1 MDIRKQAQYFGDIA
15 SSNQEL
21 YNQQYEDYIKEQRR
35 QEIEQSKQNRQDQI
49 QQISPSNTEERD
61 FDINKFIGPETRKKY
76 QDHLNRLAA
85 QQPKTN
91 DNKKQQ
97 IESDSDDNYWWN
109 TLVKGFQIFSN
120 LTVPTTNIFRK
131 ALGIEQFDNR
141 RKDYFSD
148 AYTKMMTNKN
158 ETQIDTSLGKMS
170 IADQMDRYISPEA
183 MYDYVY
189 TAQELISVND
199 RLNHLIDKYTTG
211 TGLTDGESLE
221 MDNLRKRSNELN
233 SKKNHYES
241 MFDKIKQYESLNG
254 FTGAFSQMQSGLAE
268 VDLDFGTGLGNSL
281 RGFNENLTK
290 MQKALANR
298 DSAAADRYYKNLTD
312 VYEKYRNRSK
322 QMRNKWQ
329 QDIEED
335 RKDLERYSG
344 YEVSEYFEN
353 QEQIAQDLSI
363 FNPKKWLFQ
372 TPGLIGSSVSAP
384 QKQIGAMALGLLSAY
399 LTGGTSVAKDLLG
412 KTLAVGTYGLN
423 LSQGADENFANVAQ
437 ATKEIMTAE
446 LTANGQF
453 EEFLRDGREQLK
465 NPNATA
471 EDLYLA
477 FQMGEYVPKNYKI
490 RNTIINASVGSLKQ
504 FMQGQG
510 VNTIDATF
518 DTAIEVLPMGSISR
532 ATKLQQFKGD
542 VKSMGEGFVTVI
554 KDSKGVQKIIPL
566 TQKIERS
573 IDNIGTRAVKKLAE
587 KSLKHASNVSDYAKM
602 LPVKILQGKADLKTV
617 RKGIKSLAK
626 RSALSAYSEAIEEGL
641 QQEQQYQRIDERD
654 DNYFYAQD
662 QWLNTIF
669 SGPRLWTDY
678 LLYDPET
685 ATERERDIHNNMSGG
700 ILGAWTQGGAVS
712 TGQVTVGTVKEI
724 RLNHAIANNLLASK
738 MENDSNIEK
747 GARYA
752 KQIRKGRGLAT
763 RDKLLQYKQIN
774 ERINSNFQQDGDP
787 VGLDSKMIDEEVELF
802 DNIDIIYHNK
812 KFQSFAKDAGFKKD
826 DLDYYASLLALHK
839 NRVLDDTNQYKQSLE
854 KTLKLQQ
861 EELEKLKQQQDP
873 NETEE
878 DLIKKQN
885 VSRNLYYLKSL
896 IDIRDYLDVVEKN
909 KPEEK
914 IRGHKLLSKQ
924 VQRKIDQF
932 NKTAKL
938 DIDTKED
945 VDKAFAEN
953 GLSINDELIES
964 MREQSMYEVQLDI
977 DANVYE
983 KLQKDTRVAKKH
995 VNHYKEVKKD
1005 DEKLRQDIENKYIE
1019 DTIKKYD
1026 VQDAVI
1032 TNDNNVYTDR
1042 NGNWSVVVINPSGVA
1057 EKHLYNNGVLDE
1069 QALPFDKEEWYDFQ
1083 EEKNKN
1089 LENISEFIRDR
1100 QDYDYYNALQN
1111 KINDDENL
1119 TAQES
1124 DDYERL
1130 VKKFTPEKIQQHE
1143 KRIGDIYN
1151 LNNLDLLQKA
1161 APIYDDVYDIEQ
1173 NGHEEQFTTVVNGIT
1188 PEQMRLSRPTVN
1200 LKNGKITFSTLTVE
1214 ELENNRQ
1221 TERRVVEF
1229 NNRAGKHENRRISLS
1244 DAIQLESLLRS
1255 GYDVVE
1261 SGGKYYLKNGS
1272 NRKQIGKVKYNYAQF
1287 YSNPN
1292 PIQRTEN
1299 ESNNSEQVRRTV
1311 QVINKFNADNN
1322 PKLHYELRTG
1332 YDYFIEDED
1341 GNIHRYSRVHSVLPD
1356 MFTKEPNIYVH
1367 EYLNEARNSRDIS
1380 ELHKR
1385 IRNLQERYN
1394 RQVDEQ
1400 FSEESQRNEHYINL
1414 DGYLKYCD
1422 LLNDSEAY
1430 NHVLRIFDAMVM
1442 RVSGINVGSQ
1452 TSEKIDINSQFY
1464 IKLPTAS
1471 VISGTIIDDINRR
1484 LFLGEDVQYDPSFM
1498 MSEKT
1503 FDSHKQ
1509 NILAKKKE
1517 YEDKGYTILSNRYVW
1532 YADGIAGETDM
1543 ILVDKNGGVHI
1554 VDFKTSQS
1562 SYTEQ
1567 DGKIEA
1573 IDRQYRG
1580 AHFTQRTHYTD
1591 QLNTYSG
1598 LIAKCIGKPIEDL
1611 KLLGFY
1617 TLLKSSG
1624 SQYQQRVLL
1633 DEIVQIGSPE
1643 EVLIEKNDGIYS
1655 GLMHDKEQRDKLGQ
1669 ETLRIIQDLSDIL
1682 SREDGRFQQI
1692 SALRDNQNQNI
1703 AQRAKNIITALDNIR
1718 RRKQLLEIYDKSEAQ
1733 NLLNSLNNII
1743 NESTQLLQD
1752 VRSAQNEQAKE
1763 RLKNKPTNKKLRTS
1777 NQIEFLDTDQK
1788 SMQKLMEWS
1797 TQPDF
1802 AEKAVFYVSMSQF
1815 KRRRTD
1821 YLTFDRIEYNGEVLE
1836 FGGKSGNSTKG
1847 IRIRLAEADANGN
1860 EYLSVGLNHPIA
1872 IKLQSILDE
1881 KGLDAKV
1888 KLTDLSRSNGR
1899 IIFGKERH
1907 PVLKQLGLNE
1917 SEQDRPKVEGL
1928 YDGKFGDQI
1937 GVVDQDGNLK
1947 GITQDSRL
1955 GNNRTIHVNQR
1966 GVEDKSKRLTP
1977 GRVMILHSL
1986 GYTENPGQKI
1996 PIYLDGKRVT
2006 ENDVDVIIDCLQN
2019 DSRKHP
2025 VVNGIQSPL
2034 NYGQIL
2040 KMLIR
2045 FGRATEEIP
2054 GSTFVFR
2061 YAYKDEQ
2068 LNNPRPQTNEVDN
2081 TRVYIKID
2089 GEERMYSLNNDA
2101 DLINLKEYLVDKLYL
2116 YSNNVEILRSKLG
2129 GKYTSVQNHPFTFI
2143 AKWFEEH
2150 PDQNQLKFSESLV
2163 FDKEDIGKFGYH
2175 WMMSHGRLST
2185 QYEGVTDAYIYAN
2198 DVEVVNNK
2206 PKPDPN
2212 PESEDKPL
2220 TPEGALEDSVP
2231 DGLFI
2236 SDDDLE
2242 ILSTNQD
2249 DTDNDI
2255 LGGPLLHKQRKGK
2268 KVRPIN
2274 RKKAER
2280 TIRRITGDSIPVEF
2294 VDRFEDTLRDW
2305 DVVGMCKATSIALA
2319 ENAENGTDFHEAF
2332 HAAVEL
2338 LMDESERKDLYSY
2351 YRNKYG
2357 YKSERETAEDLADKF
2372 FNYSRYT
2379 FHPNNKIG
2387 AFFAK
2392 MWSWVRAYATT
2403 SDLKLARLFVQVDWG
2418 KYSNN
2423 VIKPSQIEN
2432 FKRRFPG
2439 GLTMKIQSGDK
2450 TVEFKHIFTSTQLDD
2465 AINTLLY
2472 EIVRCEGLNQLGSN
2486 AKNLNLSKQYLT
2498 NPAQKDGKFESRF
2511 AKTYLKLTLM
2521 YDNLNTESALREKY
2535 EQGVISNLTYRNA
2548 LIFRELFDNYE
2559 ATQQLLFDKLR
2570 SIGIITTREKE
2581 EQTISNIEGGETGA
2595 IANDITGHSD
2605 EFYTHSRSE
2614 DVTSQI
2620 KFILSTRPA
2629 LRYATQEDVNSGAVK
2644 SIYVVDKSGKEVV
2657 DKNGNKKR
2665 ALVPIGRNSLGTV
2678 QFLDFKSVH
2687 QRLLSALSDVESV
2700 DDLYNRLHKL
2710 GENDYMFENIAK
2722 ILFNCRWQSYVRYTN
2737 AKEYDNIPVVMYKNK
2752 RLNPKYYISDLKNPT
2767 HDELYPKRVYAA
2779 IDIKDKDGKIIFKK
2793 GDLIPGAVYVTN
2805 ADMESLTT
2813 QLFQAIKSQHLSF
2826 NFVYARPYTDQD
2838 GNVKQGTYTYEFKS
2852 TNADQSVQQ
2861 YPIQWFDNLRS
2872 SYSQLFKSGKTPELN
2887 KSFGGFKKAKKILNE
2902 ILSQSYMQ
2910 ILTVDGKKYDVT
2922 KPEDAD
2928 QIYSIFIQTMNEIG
2942 IGIDKPYLIYTLQNM
2957 DLSSTNLWNQFVE
2970 LIQYGDGNT
2979 SGGLGTIVRDGM
2991 LLDKMQSAVEQGNV
3005 YLFLQDTPKL
3015 RNKVGDTIS
3024 GAYMYS
3030 TNGFIRLLASQ
3041 YGAYRQRNVE
3051 LMTLGAENT
3060 KQYTFA
3066 QNHTYS
3072 DIVDNLNDTFDKNG
3086 NMKEGSII
3094 KDLSQVSYVIH
3105 NGKGSIIVKSLT
3117 DPEFNPKHNKVVVY
3131 TASGVKLQNK
3141 REGGTKYIE
3150 STTSEDY
3157 ISKMTMLQQGLIIS
3171 PTLSDKSTYMVLGGF
3186 QLPGLNWDSQDIG
3199 ILPLFNRRT
3208 GDIIFQNSDNSEG
3221 YSANPIL
3228 DQFLEYFEC
3237 EFENVKKTINDLG
3250 LYGETNTATPI
3261 SENDKVKNYHT
3272 ENINGARFFSL
3283 MGIYDENGNYVSF
3296 NFKDDSRDGGVI
3308 NSFNK
3313 AYDTFFGDHV
3323 SQEKRRYYVA
3333 KILQRR
3339 LNDELKF
3346 LVENGIIEEVSRP
3359 ASDPH
3364 PYFKYKNKL
3373 MDQDK
3378 IDALKNKYSRI
3389 ADKYGYSAGESM
3401 AVVAMVYDTMCK
3413 SIMSM
3418 EEIRR
3423 VFTGMPQF
3431 FKTRYS
3437 DGKLVQ
3443 YGVDE
3448 TKRYGGLGSTGENN
3462 REDLPNVDSEYICAE
3477 IKDWE
3482 IGSSIYDTLTQSFRK
3497 CEYADVFINDIIQGE
3512 RSFTLPGHGVEL
3524 TSRELYE
3531 KVNSGEISEDMMR
3544 EYLQNRGLLDI
3555 VDAKIKAEAESYLSE
3570 INVADGTAYISDT
3583 MAENLLRMR
3592 GAYNSK
3598 VKAAFDRLRGDK
3610 GYLNSVEDYQL
3621 IFDALIST
3629 QKYSAFGYRMQN
3641 GIPVHFYDKFAL
3653 FPLFKG
3659 ISYGFTRNLY
3669 NKMTDPKNPVDMVMF
3684 DSAVKSG
3691 SQAAQRFN
3699 PDMTDEEVAQ
3709 FTFAGHTYKQ
3719 KYKFIRRQLN
3729 TDPREDEEM
3738 QAGTQAM
3745 KIALSAI
3752 RPEQTYSLPVVEDG
3766 KIVLKSVNGSEYVS
3780 YIMGRMNEMADIGY
3794 NRVME
3799 QFTDKNGQIDLVKFS
3814 KFAISELKNRNADK
3828 NILDALTCT
3837 YETDDNGN
3845 IIPETVQFTVD
3856 INTVSNVQW
3865 LETIINSVI
3874 NKNAIDITFK
3884 GNAFYQRSIF
3894 GMDSPMKVISDKDAK
3909 YELNG
3914 GKPLQLINEE
3924 GSMDAVISIDYFKDI
3939 IPPGI
3944 FYNFNKA
3951 KQWLI
3956 DNDIISGVKTGET
3969 EWHNASA
3976 QTMGYR
3982 IPTQAPAS
3990 ISALRFVDVIP
4001 VVRDTI
4007 ILPKEFTKLTG
4018 SDFDIDKLMLSSL
4031 YYDKIIE
4038 KYIDKNRKE
4047 KTRTKVTT
4055 INLKDAKQNLANEM
4069 LRAYLNLLKDRR
4081 YDHLKYRS
4089 IDNDTSLV
4097 TRIVSKIQGAYTKE
4111 VEPYQYEQLSNQVK
4125 TMQQFATGK
4134 VGIGPFAL
4142 NNNNQILC
4150 QIYGIKFAHN
4160 PSRIL
4165 TFLHKNNLGN
4175 IVDDESNT
4183 ILSWIS
4189 ALINGHVDIARDP
4202 YVTGLNINGATY
4214 NLINLLLRT
4223 GFGSQA
4229 LYFLNQPVVRELAQ
4243 VELRESGNI
4252 VEDAAT
4258 PKYIR
4263 IQKKTQEY
4271 IHNTFGDNSLDRYA
4285 KSKNNVKKGVQKNY
4299 FEIIKKIFDPKFIDG
4314 TRSILE
4320 DILVNKRAKIDP
4332 DKGLTVSNM
4341 STEKI
4346 YEIDDKMY
4354 SPKDIQQILYITKD
4368 AFAPYA
4374 NALNDLVQ
4382 CTKIDT
4388 KKQGNTIQQQLSYV
4402 KKYNKLLE
4410 NPMFDQKILHNMVN
4424 NSFIEKK
4431 TRIGCTTL
4439 QVIMG
4444 QIAIQATPAF
4454 SNLTDYICRYINDD
4468 SESARTKVTNLLL
4481 SYIKQVCMNQALR
4494 DNNFTEDDWRNMIY
4508 GNRTLASRIEGLK
4521 QWLLKDTSGKYEQL
4535 VSNGVIIN
4543 PLLNNLRRLPYLTKF
4558 GNEHYDFITLDNT
4571 QDDSQEGMN
4580 NYIDAWQQLLEFTV
4594 TDDDGNLTKECL
4606 AIRKLANDL
4615 AIYAFMTSADSR
4627 GFTKFFKYVPISWR
4641 RDFGYD
4647 QYIRQAHQQFM
4658 YGDVQIVNS
4667 DESRTDGVF
4676 TFDIDE
4682 FFMNFA
4688 YDDTIIPYTDK
4699 YTTTY
4704 DGLSVNR
4711 FVGTSRHFNILDEN
4725 GEIVDATEYAILFP
4739 TYDIRRIENT
4749 GAFPRYIKLRRN
4761 GTNRNSADSFLL
4773 YTNIAT
4779 YLTKNGTARP
4789 VYGLV
4794 TPKGFSTKIGSQVY
4808 QFYSIERDDVYKH
4821 IYERENIPVTTA
4833 QQYMSR
4839 IDDILKN
4846 FAKFDEAG
4854 NILNG
4859 SVLLRKFQNPVGISA
4874 EELATLRVGRNRD
4887 VYTPVGRFGIY
4898 TIEASTGY
4906 HKNEPQENR
4915 DYFYLYT
4922 ENLQALFKS
4931 YGFDTENEFIP
4942 QTDRLQLNVSSANGT
4957 NQAVIRTDSNGVF
4970 TENAEGIVVK
4980 KYQQNESGD
4989 FVQYEGQFE
4998 DTDSDFKAFVN
5009 ANSRAFAYI
5018 RAKYE
5023 NSEYSKLI
5031 VPKQMAT
5038 RRSALPL
5045 RFAQWLQEKIQNE
5058 LGVRYEVI
5066 KNTQEGYDGYGLVL
5080 SESNTV
5086 RFDPTSNTATDTAYK
5101 QIEDLEEILGGK
5113 DDPNVASEI
5122 QDTVKTVKK
5131 GLTFKDVLD
5140 TVKPVFTEEEISK
5153 LKQVFDKT
5161 GKLMIKSVS
5170 RFTDPAFFANEIIK
5184 SLEENDKIPFGDTR
5198 RYYAMELWTKHDGL
5212 PIQNILRACKQYKVA
5227 PMVSFSITGLGDTPL
5242 EKGVLKYND
5251 LLDRIEQLIQAGDLD
5266 PRTTTVRLDPILV
5279 GYTNMED
5286 IKKIVARCKS
5296 MGIRKFV
5303 TSLVQSYGYL
5313 EGTSSTR
5320 KVVSGINA
5328 ALAEAGQSYNW
5339 EEYYGIISQD
5349 DVNISRQF
5357 INEFYHEHPELHN
5370 NKLVWGRMISEAF
5383 AKRIRLV
5390 TPSSVGKIHFT
5401 PKFEYVDQVG
5411 DVLRELNKDPEIE
5424 IESCSFTVQGLK
5436 ASACLDP
5443 LIIER
5448 LTGADVTSEDG
5459 TYKRDTSRPDCMCY
5473 GAHQDM
5479 FRMDEKKCFSS
5490 CAYCYAGQSDSNNF
5504 RYYDDNG
5511 NLVDRKITRVDTG
5524 RSQQNVLLD
5533 DSGKPVTMYR
5543 GYALSEDRE
5552 AFDIEETIG
5561 NTAVDYDDSLK
5572 GAIYFTSSEDEA
5584 KGYANARADSSEEEF
5599 IKDDKVVKQK
5609 NRHYTGGYA
5618 KVGRYYIS
5626 ANAKV
5631 EYYKNIADYKKNGK
5645 NSTADVVILN
5655 EGTLSP
5661 ENTEY
5666 VVLNRNVIVPIRNG
5680 IEAIRQVYAKTLDEN
5695 STTQASIQ
5703 DLVTPEEM
5711 KQAKQIRE
5719 HCKPKGDES

>member
-1 MDIRKQAQYFGDIA
+1 MDIKKQAQYFGDIA

-49 QQISPSNTEERD
+49 QQVSPSDTEKED

-85 QQPKTN
+85 QQPNTN
-91 DNKKQQ
+91 NNKKQQ
-97 IESDSDDNYWWN
+97 KESESDDNYWWN
-109 TLVKGFQIFSN
+109 SIVKGFQIASN
-120 LTVPTTNIFRK
+120 LTVPATNIFRK
-131 ALGIEQFDNR
+131 ILGVEQWDNR
-141 RKDYFSD
+141 KKDYFSD

-158 ETQIDTSLGKMS
+158 QTQIDTSLGKMS

-211 TGLTDGESLE
+211 AGLTDDESLE

-298 DSAAADRYYKNLTD
+298 DATTADRYYKNLTD
-312 VYEKYRNRSK
+312 IYKKYQNRST
-322 QMRNKWQ
+322 QMRNKWK
-329 QDIEED
+329 QDIEDD
-335 RKDLERYSG
+335 RRDLERYSG
-344 YEVSEYFEN
+344 YEVSDYFEN
-353 QEQIAQDLSI
+353 QEQIAQDLSV

-372 TPGLIGSSVSAP
+372 TPGLIGSSMSAP
-384 QKQIGAMALGLLSAY
+384 QKQIGSMALGLLSAY
-399 LTGGTSVAKDLLG
+399 LTGGGSIAKDVLG
-412 KTLAVGTYGLN
+412 KTLVAGTYGLN
-423 LSQGADENFANVAQ
+423 LSSGADENFANVAQ
-437 ATKEIMTAE
+437 ATKDIMTAE

-477 FQMGEYVPKNYKI
+477 YQMGEYVPKNYKI

-542 VKSMGEGFVTVI
+542 VKSMGKGFVTVI
-554 KDSKGVQKIIPL
+554 KDSKGVQKMIPL
-566 TQKIERS
+566 TQKIGRT
-573 IDNIGTRAVKKLAE
+573 IDNIGTATVKKLAE
-587 KSLKHASNVSDYAKM
+587 KSLKHASNVADYAAM
-602 LPVKILQGKADLKTV
+602 LPKKILQGKADLKAV

-700 ILGAWTQGGAVS
+700 ILGAWTQGGVVS
-712 TGQVTVGTVKEI
+712 SAQVTTGTVKEI
-724 RLNHAIANNLLASK
+724 RLNHAVANNLLASK

-752 KQIRKGRGLAT
+752 KQIRKGRGSAT
-763 RDKLLQYKQIN
+763 RDKLLQYK
-774 ERINSNFQQDGDP
+774 RINDRINQNFEQEGDP
-787 VGLDSKMIDEEVELF
+787 VGIDSKMIDEEVELF
-802 DNIDIIYHNK
+802 DDINIIYNNK
-812 KFQSFAKDAGFKKD
+812 HFQEFAKKAGFKKE

-839 NRVLDDTNQYKQSLE
+839 NRVRGDINEYKQSLE
-854 KTLKLQQ
+854 ETLKLQQ
-861 EELEKLKQQQDP
+861 GELEKLKQQNP

-878 DLIKKQN
+878 DLVKKQN
-885 VSRNLYYLKSL
+885 VLKNLYHLKSL
-896 IDIRDYLDVVEKN
+896 IDVRDYLDVVEKN

-914 IRGHKLLSKQ
+914 VRGSKLLSKQ

-932 NKTAKL
+932 NKATKL
-938 DIDTKED
+938 NIETKED

-953 GLSINDELIES
+953 GLSINDELVES
-964 MREQSMYEVQLDI
+964 MRQQSLYEVQLDI
-977 DANVYE
+977 DTNIYE
-983 KLQKDTRVAKKH
+983 KLQNDTRTAKKH

-1005 DEKLRQDIENKYIE
+1005 DERLRQEVESKYID

-1032 TNDNNVYTDR
+1032 TNDNNVYEDR
-1042 NGNWSVVVINPSGVA
+1042 NGNLAVVVINPSGIA
-1057 EKHLYNNGVLDE
+1057 EKHLYNDGVVDN
-1069 QALPFDKEEWYDFQ
+1069 QPLPFDKEEWYDYQ
-1083 EEKNKN
+1083 EKKKQHAEKLNNLRKIRLDYIVYSVLKNKIDN
-1089 LENISEFIRDR
+1089 HQDLTSEE
-1100 QDYDYYNALQN
+1100 AS
-1111 KINDDENL
+1111 E
-1119 TAQES
+1119 
-1124 DDYERL
+1124 YERL
-1130 VKKFTPEKIQQHE
+1130 IKEFTEDKFDQYRNTQDEIDRFAKNEQ
-1143 KRIGDIYN
+1143 
-1151 LNNLDLLQKA
+1151 LQKE

-1173 NGHEEQFTTVVNGIT
+1173 NEHAEQFTTTINNASL
-1188 PEQMRLSRPTVN
+1188 EQMRLSRPIVD
-1200 LKNGKITFSTLTVE
+1200 LEKGEISLSTLTVE

-1244 DAIQLESLLRS
+1244 DALELESYLRD

-1261 SGGKYYLKNGS
+1261 SGGKYYLRKGS
-1272 NRKQIGKVKYNYAQF
+1272 NRKQIGKVKYNYAGF

-1292 PIQRTEN
+1292 PTQHTEN
-1299 ESNNSEQVRRTV
+1299 ESDNSEQAGRVI

-1341 GNIHRYSRVHSVLPD
+1341 GNIHRYSRVHSVLQN
-1356 MFTKEPNIYVH
+1356 MFPNEPNVYVH
-1367 EYLNEARNSRDIS
+1367 EYLNEARNSGNIT
-1380 ELHKR
+1380 ELHRR
-1385 IRNLQERYN
+1385 IRELQQRYN
-1394 RQVDEQ
+1394 QQIDEQ
-1400 FSEESQRNEHYINL
+1400 FTDETQRGEHYINL

-1422 LLNDSEAY
+1422 LLKDSEAY
-1430 NHVLRIFDAMVM
+1430 NHVLRIFDSMKMITEGVK
-1442 RVSGINVGSQ
+1442 VGENSN
-1452 TSEKIDINSQFY
+1452 TNINSKFY
-1464 IKLPTAS
+1464 IRLPKAS
-1471 VISGTIIDDINRR
+1471 AISGTIIDDINRR

-1498 MSEKT
+1498 MSEEV
-1503 FDSHKQ
+1503 FESHKQ

-1517 YEDKGYTILSNRYVW
+1517 YEDKGYTILSNRYLW

-1543 ILVDKNGGVHI
+1543 ILVDKNGGIHI
-1554 VDFKTSQS
+1554 VDFKTSTD
-1562 SYTEQ
+1562 SYSEQ
-1567 DGKIEA
+1567 NGKIEA
-1573 IDRQYRG
+1573 LDKKYHR
-1580 AHFTQRTHYTD
+1580 ANFTQREGYTN
-1591 QLNTYSG
+1591 QLNMYSG
-1598 LIAKCIGKPIEDL
+1598 LISNAVGKPVEDIR
-1611 KLLGFY
+1611 LLGFY
-1617 TLLKSSG
+1617 TELDMRDSLHQKNVGLGQILQIDSPQEILL
-1624 SQYQQRVLL
+1624 Q
-1633 DEIVQIGSPE
+1633 
-1643 EVLIEKNDGIYS
+1643 KNDGIYS
-1655 GLMHDKEQRDKLGQ
+1655 ERIENKEQLSRIGE
-1669 ETLRIIQDLSDIL
+1669 ETSAIVQQLSDSL
-1682 SREDGRFQQI
+1682 SRADSIFQQV

-1703 AQRAKNIITALDNIR
+1703 ARRAKKIITTLDNIR
-1718 RRKQLLEIYDKSEAQ
+1718 RKKQILDIYDKSDAQ
-1733 NLLNSLNNII
+1733 NLFRSLTNILDQ
-1743 NESTQLLQD
+1743 STQLLQD
-1752 VRSAQNEQAKE
+1752 AASAQNEQAKDN
-1763 RLKNKPTNKKLRTS
+1763 LKNKPLDEESKPSNKIGF
-1777 NQIEFLDTDQK
+1777 QDADQK
-1788 SMQKLMEWS
+1788 SKQKLMEWS

-1802 AEKAVFYVSMSQF
+1802 LEKAVFVVNLHHF
-1815 KRRRTD
+1815 RRTRPD
-1821 YLTFDRIEYNGEVLE
+1821 YLTFDEIRYNGEVLDLR
-1836 FGGKSGNSTKG
+1836 GKSGNSVKG
-1847 IRIRLAEADANGN
+1847 IRLQLSKVDADGKQYNSA
-1860 EYLSVGLNHPIA
+1860 SIDHPIA
-1872 IKLQSILDE
+1872 IKLESIIKE
-1881 KGLDAKV
+1881 KGTNVTV
-1888 KLTDLSRSNGR
+1888 KLVGLSRSNGR
-1899 IIFGKERH
+1899 IIFGKEPH
-1907 PVLKQLGLNE
+1907 SVLKQFGLSE
-1917 SEQDRPKVEGL
+1917 SEQDKTKVDGL
-1928 YDGKFGDQI
+1928 YNGKFGDQI

-1947 GITQDSRL
+1947 GITQSSRL
-1955 GNNRTIHVNQR
+1955 GNNRTIYVNKS
-1966 GVEDKSKRLTP
+1966 GINDKSKRLES

-1986 GYTENPGQKI
+1986 GYKENPGQKV
-1996 PIYLDGKRVT
+1996 PIYLDGKRIT
-2006 ENDVDVIIDCLQN
+2006 ESDADMIIECLQN
-2019 DSRKHP
+2019 DSRKRP
-2025 VVNGIQSPL
+2025 TVNGVQSPL
-2034 NYGQIL
+2034 TYGQIL
-2040 KMLIR
+2040 EMLVR

-2068 LNNPRPQTNEVDN
+2068 LNNPKPQTTDVDN
-2081 TRVYIKID
+2081 TRVYIKIQ
-2089 GEERMYSLNNDA
+2089 GEERMFSLNNDT
-2101 DLINLKEYLVDKLYL
+2101 DLINLKKYLVDKLYL
-2116 YSNNVEILRSKLG
+2116 YSNNVRILRSKLDR
-2129 GKYTSVQNHPFTFI
+2129 KNTSDLEHPFTYI

-2150 PDQNQLKFSESLV
+2150 PNEKQLKFSESLV
-2163 FDKEDIGKFGYH
+2163 FDREDIGKFGYH
-2175 WMMSHGRLST
+2175 WMMSHGWFST
-2185 QYEGVTDAYIYAN
+2185 RYEGVTDAFIYAT
-2198 DVEVVNNK
+2198 DVEEVDNK

-2212 PESEDKPL
+2212 PEPEDKPL
-2220 TPEGALEDSVP
+2220 TPEGTPEDSVP
-2231 DGLFI
+2231 AGLII
-2236 SDDDLE
+2236 SDEDLK
-2242 ILSTNQD
+2242 ILPTNQD
-2249 DTDNDI
+2249 DFNNDI
-2255 LGGPLLHKQRKGK
+2255 LGPSLFHKQRKGK
-2268 KVRPIN
+2268 KVRPMN

-2357 YKSERETAEDLADKF
+2357 DKSERDIAEDLADKF
-2372 FNYSRYT
+2372 FNYSRHT

-2392 MWSWVRAYATT
+2392 MWSWVKAYAAT

-2439 GLTMKIQSGDK
+2439 GLTMKVQSGDK

-2498 NPAQKDGKFESRF
+2498 NLTQKDGKFESRF

-2521 YDNLNTESALREKY
+2521 YDNLNTEKALKEKY

-2581 EQTISNIEGGETGA
+2581 EQTISNIEGGESGA
-2595 IANDITGHSD
+2595 VANDITGHSD

-2614 DVTSQI
+2614 DVTSQV

-2665 ALVPIGRNSLGTV
+2665 TLVPIGRNSLGTV

-2779 IDIKDKDGKIIFKK
+2779 IDIKDKDGNIIFKK

-2826 NFVYARPYTDQD
+2826 NFVYVRPYTDQD

-2872 SYSQLFKSGKTPELN
+2872 SYSQLFKSGKTPQLN
-2887 KSFGGFKKAKKILNE
+2887 SSFEGFKKAKKILNE

-3072 DIVDNLNDTFDKNG
+3072 DIVDNLNNTFDKNG
-3086 NMKEGSII
+3086 NMKEDSII
-3094 KDLSQVSYVIH
+3094 KDLSEVSYVMH

-3141 REGGTKYIE
+3141 REGGTKYIS

-3186 QLPGLNWDSQDIG
+3186 QLPGLNWNSQDIG

-3296 NFKDDSRDGGVI
+3296 NFKDNSKDGGVI

-3313 AYDTFFGDHV
+3313 AYDMFFGDHV

-3333 KILQRR
+3333 KILQHR
-3339 LNDELKF
+3339 LNDELNF

-3378 IDALKNKYSRI
+3378 IDALKTKYSRI
-3389 ADKYGYSAGESM
+3389 ADKYGYSACESM

-3418 EEIRR
+3418 EETRR

-3431 FKTRYS
+3431 FKTQYS

-3482 IGSSIYDTLTQSFRK
+3482 IGSSVYDTLKQSFRK
-3497 CEYADVFINDIIQGE
+3497 CEYADAFINDIILGE
-3512 RSFTLPGHGVEL
+3512 RSFTLPGHDVEL
-3524 TSRELYE
+3524 TSRELCE
-3531 KVNSGEISEDMMR
+3531 KVDSGEISEDMMQ
-3544 EYLQNRGLLDI
+3544 EYLKSRGLLNI
-3555 VDAKIKAEAESYLSE
+3555 IDAKIEIEADSYLSK

-3583 MAENLLRMR
+3583 MAENLLKMR

-3598 VKAAFDRLRGDK
+3598 IKAAFDRLRGDK

-3752 RPEQTYSLPVVEDG
+3752 RPEQIYSLPVVEDG
-3766 KIVLKSVNGSEYVS
+3766 KIVIKSVSGSEYVS
-3780 YIMGRMNEMADIGY
+3780 YIMSRMNEMADIGY

-3814 KFAISELKNRNADK
+3814 KFAINELKNRNADK

-3837 YETDDNGN
+3837 YETDNDGN
-3845 IIPETVQFTVD
+3845 IIPETVRFPVD

-3884 GNAFYQRSIF
+3884 GNAFYQRSVF
-3894 GMDSPMKVISDKDAK
+3894 GMDSPMKVISDKDSK

-3914 GKPLQLINEE
+3914 GKPLQMINEE

-3982 IPTQAPAS
+3982 IPTQALAS

-4038 KYIDKNRKE
+4038 KYIDKNGKE

-4055 INLKDAKQNLANEM
+4055 INLKDGKQNLANEM

-4097 TRIVSKIQGAYTKE
+4097 TSIVSKIQGAYAKE

-4175 IVDDESNT
+4175 IVDDEGNA

-4189 ALINGHVDIARDP
+4189 ALINGHVDIAKDP

-4223 GFGSQA
+4223 GFGNQA
-4229 LYFLNQPVVRELAQ
+4229 LYFLNQPVIRELAQ

-4258 PKYIR
+4258 PIYIR

-4285 KSKNNVKKGVQKNY
+4285 KSKDNVKKGVQKNY
-4299 FEIIKKIFDPKFIDG
+4299 FEIIEKIFDPKFIDG

-4320 DILVNKRAKIDP
+4320 DILVNKRSKIDP
-4332 DKGLTVSNM
+4332 NKGLTVSNM

-4346 YEIDDKMY
+4346 YDIDGKMY

-4388 KKQGNTIQQQLSYV
+4388 KKQGNTVQQQLSYI
-4402 KKYNKLLE
+4402 KKYSKLLE
-4410 NPMFDQKILHNMVN
+4410 NPMFDQKTLHNMVKD
-4424 NSFIEKK
+4424 SFIDKK

-4439 QVIMG
+4439 QFIMG
-4444 QIAIQATPAF
+4444 QIAIQATPSF

-4468 SESARTKVTNLLL
+4468 SESAHTKVANSLL

-4658 YGDVQIVNS
+4658 SGDVEIVNS

-4725 GEIVDATEYAILFP
+4725 GEIVDASEYAILFP

-4749 GAFPRYIKLRRN
+4749 GTFPRYIKLRRN

-4779 YLTKNGTARP
+4779 YATKNGAARP

-4833 QQYMSR
+4833 QQYISR

-4846 FAKFDEAG
+4846 FVKFDEDG

-4859 SVLLRKFQNPVGISA
+4859 SVLLRKFQNPIGISA
-4874 EELATLRVGRNRD
+4874 EELATLHVGRNKD

-4898 TIEASTGY
+4898 TVETSTGY

-4922 ENLQALFKS
+4922 ENLQVQSKI
-4931 YGFDTENEFIP
+4931 YGFDTENESIP

-4957 NQAVIRTDSNGVF
+4957 NQAVIRTDSNNVL

-5018 RAKYE
+5018 RSKYE

-5080 SESNTV
+5080 SKSNTA
-5086 RFDPTSNTATDTAYK
+5086 RFDPTSNTILTATYGVYIDQNLRSNYKEWQKNNPDGIVAYRVNFNNYNTPEAVEQGIIGNPFSESVRGAGTVDQFYRWLLYGDNYDNTK
-5101 QIEDLEEILGGK
+5101 ATEEFRQAIINKILQSPLNTPILYYKELNRPSHATVIGYLINNKDQISIARQQMEDLEEILGGK

-5242 EKGVLKYND
+5242 EKGVLKYDD

-5320 KVVSGINA
+5320 KVVSGINT

-5349 DVNISRQF
+5349 DVNISNQF
-5357 INEFYHEHPELHN
+5357 MNNFKEKHPEAKAN
-5370 NKLVWGRMISEAF
+5370 IKAWWGRMISEAF
-5383 AKRIRLV
+5383 AERIRLV
-5390 TPSSVGKIHFT
+5390 TASSIGKIHFT

-5411 DVLRELNKDPEIE
+5411 DILRELNKDPEIE
-5424 IESCSFTVQGLK
+5424 IETCSFTVQGLK

-5448 LTGADVTSEDG
+5448 LTGVDVTSEDG

-5479 FRMDEKKCFSS
+5479 FRMNEKKCFSS
-5490 CAYCYAGQSDSNNF
+5490 CAYCYAGQSDSNSF

-5511 NLVDRKITRVDTG
+5511 NIVDRKITRVDVG
-5524 RSQQNVLLD
+5524 NNQPRVLTD
-5533 DSGKPVTMYR
+5533 NSGKPT
-5543 GYALSEDRE
+5543 ASLS
-5552 AFDIEETIG
+5552 G
-5561 NTAVDYDDSLK
+5561 N
-5572 GAIYFTSSEDEA
+5572 
-5584 KGYANARADSSEEEF
+5584 
-5599 IKDDKVVKQK
+5599 
-5609 NRHYTGGYA
+5609 
-5618 KVGRYYIS
+5618 
-5626 ANAKV
+5626 
-5631 EYYKNIADYKKNGK
+5631 
-5645 NSTADVVILN
+5645 
-5655 EGTLSP
+5655 
-5661 ENTEY
+5661 
-5666 VVLNRNVIVPIRNG
+5666 
-5680 IEAIRQVYAKTLDEN
+5680 
-5695 STTQASIQ
+5695 IQ
-5703 DLVTPEEM
+5703 DLTTPEEK
-5711 KQAKQIRE
+5711 KQAEQINK
-5719 HCKPKGDES
+5719 HCNRGGKS

>member
-1 MDIRKQAQYFGDIA
+1 MDIKKQAQYFGDIA

-49 QQISPSNTEERD
+49 QQVSPSDTEKED

-85 QQPKTN
+85 QQPNTN
-91 DNKKQQ
+91 NNKKQQ
-97 IESDSDDNYWWN
+97 KESESDDNYWWN
-109 TLVKGFQIFSN
+109 SIVKGFQIASN
-120 LTVPTTNIFRK
+120 LTVPATSIFRK
-131 ALGIEQFDNR
+131 ILGVEQWDNR
-141 RKDYFSD
+141 KKDYFSD

-199 RLNHLIDKYTTG
+199 RLNHLIDKYTIG
-211 TGLTDGESLE
+211 TGLTDDESLE

-298 DSAAADRYYKNLTD
+298 DAATADRYYKNLTD
-312 VYEKYRNRSK
+312 IYKKYQNRST
-322 QMRNKWQ
+322 QMRNKWK
-329 QDIEED
+329 QDIEDD
-335 RKDLERYSG
+335 RRDLERYSG
-344 YEVSEYFEN
+344 YEVSDYFEN
-353 QEQIAQDLSI
+353 QEQISQDLSV

-372 TPGLIGSSVSAP
+372 TPGLIGSSMSAP
-384 QKQIGAMALGLLSAY
+384 QKQIGSMVLGLLSAY
-399 LTGGTSVAKDLLG
+399 LTGGGSIAKDALG
-412 KTLAVGTYGLN
+412 KTLVAGTYGLN
-423 LSQGADENFANVAQ
+423 LSSGADENFANVAQ
-437 ATKEIMTAE
+437 ATKDIMTAE
-446 LTANGQF
+446 LTANGQL

-477 FQMGEYVPKNYKI
+477 YQMGEYVPKNYKI

-518 DTAIEVLPMGSISR
+518 DTAIEVLPMGAISR
-532 ATKLQQFKGD
+532 STKLQQFKGD
-542 VKSMGEGFVTVI
+542 VKSMGQGFVTVI
-554 KDSKGVQKIIPL
+554 KDSKGVQKMIPL
-566 TQKIERS
+566 TQKIGRS
-573 IDNIGTRAVKKLAE
+573 IDNIGTATVKKLAE
-587 KSLKHASNVSDYAKM
+587 KSLKHASNVADYAAM
-602 LPVKILQGKADLKTV
+602 LPKKILQGKADLKAV

-626 RSALSAYSEAIEEGL
+626 RSALSSYSEAIEEGL

-700 ILGAWTQGGAVS
+700 ILGAWTQGGVVS
-712 TGQVTVGTVKEI
+712 SAQVTTGTVKEI
-724 RLNHAIANNLLASK
+724 RLNHAVANNLLASK

-752 KQIRKGRGLAT
+752 KQIRKGRGSAT

-774 ERINSNFQQDGDP
+774 DRINQNFEQDGDP
-787 VGLDSKMIDEEVELF
+787 VGIDSKMIDEEVELF
-802 DNIDIIYHNK
+802 DDINIIYNNK
-812 KFQSFAKDAGFKKD
+812 HFQKFAKEAGFKKD

-839 NRVLDDTNQYKQSLE
+839 NRVRGDIDEYKQSLE
-854 KTLKLQQ
+854 ETLKLQQ
-861 EELEKLKQQQDP
+861 EELEKLKQQQNP

-878 DLIKKQN
+878 DLVKKQN
-885 VSRNLYYLKSL
+885 VLKNLYHLKSL
-896 IDIRDYLDVVEKN
+896 IDVRDYLDVVEKN

-914 IRGHKLLSKQ
+914 VRGSKLLSKQ

-932 NKTAKL
+932 NKATKL
-938 DIDTKED
+938 NIETKED

-953 GLSINDELIES
+953 GLSINDGLVES
-964 MREQSMYEVQLDI
+964 MRQQSLYEVQLDI
-977 DANVYE
+977 DTNIYE
-983 KLQKDTRVAKKH
+983 KLQNDTRTAKKH

-1005 DEKLRQDIENKYIE
+1005 DERLRQEVESKYID

-1032 TNDNNVYTDR
+1032 TNDNNVYEDR
-1042 NGNWSVVVINPSGVA
+1042 NGNLSVVVINPSGVA
-1057 EKHLYNNGVLDE
+1057 EKHLYNDGIVDN
-1069 QALPFDKEEWYDFQ
+1069 QPLPFDKEEWYDYQ
-1083 EEKNKN
+1083 EKKKQHVEKLNNLRKIQSDYNTYSVLKNKIDN
-1089 LENISEFIRDR
+1089 HQDLTPEEASE
-1100 QDYDYYNALQN
+1100 
-1111 KINDDENL
+1111 
-1119 TAQES
+1119 
-1124 DDYERL
+1124 YERL
-1130 VKKFTPEKIQQHE
+1130 VKEFTEDKFDQYRNTWDEIDRFAKNEQ
-1143 KRIGDIYN
+1143 
-1151 LNNLDLLQKA
+1151 LQKE
-1161 APIYDDVYDIEQ
+1161 APIYDDVSDIEQ
-1173 NGHEEQFTTVVNGIT
+1173 NEHVEQFTTTINNASL
-1188 PEQMRLSRPTVN
+1188 EQMRLARPIVD
-1200 LKNGKITFSTLTVE
+1200 LEKGEISISTLTVE

-1244 DAIQLESLLRS
+1244 DALELESYLRN

-1261 SGGKYYLKNGS
+1261 SGGKYYLRKGS

-1287 YSNPN
+1287 YSSPN
-1292 PIQRTEN
+1292 SIQRTEN
-1299 ESNNSEQVRRTV
+1299 ESDNSEQANRVI
-1311 QVINKFNADNN
+1311 QIINKFNADNN

-1341 GNIHRYSRVHSVLPD
+1341 GNIHRYSRVHSVLQD
-1356 MFTKEPNIYVH
+1356 MFPNESNVYVH
-1367 EYLNEARNSRDIS
+1367 EYLNEARNNGNIT
-1380 ELHKR
+1380 ELHRR
-1385 IRNLQERYN
+1385 IRELQQRYN
-1394 RQVDEQ
+1394 QQIDEQ
-1400 FSEESQRNEHYINL
+1400 FADETQRNEHYINL

-1422 LLNDSEAY
+1422 LLKDSEAY
-1430 NHVLRIFDAMVM
+1430 NHVLRIFDSMKMITEGVK
-1442 RVSGINVGSQ
+1442 VGENSN
-1452 TSEKIDINSQFY
+1452 TNINSKFY
-1464 IKLPTAS
+1464 IRLPKAS
-1471 VISGTIIDDINRR
+1471 AISGTIIDDINRR

-1498 MSEKT
+1498 MSEEV
-1503 FDSHKQ
+1503 FESHKQ

-1517 YEDKGYTILSNRYVW
+1517 YEDKGYTILSNRYLW

-1543 ILVDKNGGVHI
+1543 ILVDKNGGIHI
-1554 VDFKTSQS
+1554 VDFKTSTD
-1562 SYTEQ
+1562 SYSEQ
-1567 DGKIEA
+1567 NGKIEA
-1573 IDRQYRG
+1573 LDKKYSR
-1580 AHFTQRTHYTD
+1580 ANFTQREGYTS
-1591 QLNTYSG
+1591 QLNMYSG
-1598 LIAKCIGKPIEDL
+1598 LISNAVGKPVEDIR
-1611 KLLGFY
+1611 LLGFY
-1617 TLLKSSG
+1617 TELDMRDSSHQKNVGLEQILQIDSPQEILL
-1624 SQYQQRVLL
+1624 Q
-1633 DEIVQIGSPE
+1633 
-1643 EVLIEKNDGIYS
+1643 KNDGIYS
-1655 GLMHDKEQRDKLGQ
+1655 ERIENKEQLSRIGE
-1669 ETLRIIQDLSDIL
+1669 ETSAIVQQLSDSL
-1682 SREDGRFQQI
+1682 SREDSIFQQV

-1703 AQRAKNIITALDNIR
+1703 ARRAKNIITTLDNIR
-1718 RRKQLLEIYDKSEAQ
+1718 RKKQILDIYDKSDAQ
-1733 NLLNSLNNII
+1733 NLLRSLANILDQ
-1743 NESTQLLQD
+1743 STQLLQD
-1752 VRSAQNEQAKE
+1752 AASAQNEQAKDN
-1763 RLKNKPTNKKLRTS
+1763 LKNKPLDEKSKPSNKIDF
-1777 NQIEFLDTDQK
+1777 QDVDQK

-1802 AEKAVFYVSMSQF
+1802 LEKAVFVVNLYHF
-1815 KRRRTD
+1815 RRTRPD
-1821 YLTFDRIEYNGEVLE
+1821 YLTFDEIRYNGEVLDLK
-1836 FGGKSGNSTKG
+1836 GKSGNSVKG
-1847 IRIRLAEADANGN
+1847 IRLQLSKVDANGKQYN
-1860 EYLSVGLNHPIA
+1860 SASIDHPIA
-1872 IKLQSILDE
+1872 IKLESIIKE
-1881 KGLDAKV
+1881 KGTDVTV
-1888 KLTDLSRSNGR
+1888 KLVGLSRSNGR

-1907 PVLKQLGLNE
+1907 SVLKQFGLSE
-1917 SEQDRPKVEGL
+1917 SEQDKTKVDGL
-1928 YDGKFGDQI
+1928 YNGEFGDQI

-1947 GITQDSRL
+1947 GITQSSRL
-1955 GNNRTIHVNQR
+1955 GNNRTIYVNKS
-1966 GVEDKSKRLTP
+1966 GINDKSKRLES

-1986 GYTENPGQKI
+1986 GYKENPGQKV
-1996 PIYLDGKRVT
+1996 PIYLDGKRIT
-2006 ENDVDVIIDCLQN
+2006 ESDADTIIECLQN
-2019 DSRKHP
+2019 DSRKRP
-2025 VVNGIQSPL
+2025 TVNGVQSPL
-2034 NYGQIL
+2034 TYGQIL
-2040 KMLIR
+2040 EMLVR

-2068 LNNPRPQTNEVDN
+2068 LNNPKPQTTDVDN
-2081 TRVYIKID
+2081 TRVYIKIQ
-2089 GEERMYSLNNDA
+2089 GEERMFSLNNDT
-2101 DLINLKEYLVDKLYL
+2101 DLINLKKYLVDKLYL
-2116 YSNNVEILRSKLG
+2116 YSNNVGILRSKLDR
-2129 GKYTSVQNHPFTFI
+2129 KNTSDLEHPFTYI

-2150 PDQNQLKFSESLV
+2150 PNEKQLKFSESLV
-2163 FDKEDIGKFGYH
+2163 FDREDVGKFGYH
-2175 WMMSHGRLST
+2175 WMMSHGWFST
-2185 QYEGVTDAYIYAN
+2185 RYEGVTDAFIYAT
-2198 DVEVVNNK
+2198 DVEEVDNK
-2206 PKPDPN
+2206 PKPNPN
-2212 PESEDKPL
+2212 PEPEDKPL
-2220 TPEGALEDSVP
+2220 TPEGTPEDSVP
-2231 DGLFI
+2231 NGLVI

-2242 ILSTNQD
+2242 VLSTNQD
-2249 DTDNDI
+2249 DFNNDI
-2255 LGGPLLHKQRKGK
+2255 LGGSLFHKQRKGK
-2268 KVRPIN
+2268 KVRPMN

-2357 YKSERETAEDLADKF
+2357 NKSEREVSEDLADKF
-2372 FNYSRYT
+2372 FNYSRHT

-2392 MWSWVRAYATT
+2392 MWSWVKAYAATG
-2403 SDLKLARLFVQVDWG
+2403 DLKLARLFVQVDWG

-2439 GLTMKIQSGDK
+2439 GLTMKVQSGDK

-2498 NPAQKDGKFESRF
+2498 NLAQKDGKFESRF

-2521 YDNLNTESALREKY
+2521 YDNLNTEKALREKY

-2581 EQTISNIEGGETGA
+2581 EQTISNIEGGESGA
-2595 IANDITGHSD
+2595 VANDITGHSD

-2614 DVTSQI
+2614 DVTSQV

-2665 ALVPIGRNSLGTV
+2665 TLVPIGRNSLGTV

-2779 IDIKDKDGKIIFKK
+2779 IDIKDKDGNIIFKK

-2826 NFVYARPYTDQD
+2826 NFVYVRPYTDQD

-2872 SYSQLFKSGKTPELN
+2872 SYSQLFKSGKTPQLN
-2887 KSFGGFKKAKKILNE
+2887 KNFEGFKKAKKILNE

-2910 ILTVDGKKYDVT
+2910 ILTIDGKKYDVT

-2957 DLSSTNLWNQFVE
+2957 DLSSTDLWNQFVE

-3072 DIVDNLNDTFDKNG
+3072 DIVDNLNNTFDKNG
-3086 NMKEGSII
+3086 NMKKDSMI

-3141 REGGTKYIE
+3141 REGGTKYIQ

-3199 ILPLFNRRT
+3199 ILPLFNRHT
-3208 GDIIFQNSDNSEG
+3208 GDIIFQNSDSSSG

-3250 LYGETNTATPI
+3250 LYGETNTTTPI

-3272 ENINGARFFSL
+3272 GNINGARFFSL

-3296 NFKDDSRDGGVI
+3296 NFKDNSEDGGVI

-3313 AYDTFFGDHV
+3313 AYDMFFGDHV

-3389 ADKYGYSAGESM
+3389 ADKYGYSACESM

-3418 EEIRR
+3418 EETRR

-3431 FKTRYS
+3431 FKTIYS
-3437 DGKLVQ
+3437 DDKLVQ

-3482 IGSSIYDTLTQSFRK
+3482 IGSSVYDTLEQSFRK
-3497 CEYADVFINDIIQGE
+3497 CEYADAFINDIIQGE
-3512 RSFTLPGHGVEL
+3512 RSFTLPGHDVEL

-3531 KVNSGEISEDMMR
+3531 KVYSGEISEDMMR
-3544 EYLQNRGLLDI
+3544 EYLKSRGLLDI
-3555 VDAKIKAEAESYLSE
+3555 VDAKIKAEANSYLSK

-3598 VKAAFDRLRGDK
+3598 IKAAFDRLRGDK

-3752 RPEQTYSLPVVEDG
+3752 RPNQMYSLPVIEDG
-3766 KIVLKSVNGSEYVS
+3766 KIVIKSVSGSEYVS

-3828 NILDALTCT
+3828 NILEALKCT
-3837 YETDDNGN
+3837 YETDDDGN
-3845 IIPETVQFTVD
+3845 IIPETVQFPVD

-3884 GNAFYQRSIF
+3884 GNAFYQRSVF
-3894 GMDSPMKVISDKDAK
+3894 GMDSPMKVISDKDSK

-3914 GKPLQLINEE
+3914 GRPLQMINEE

-3982 IPTQAPAS
+3982 IPTQALAS

-4038 KYIDKNRKE
+4038 KYIDKNGKE

-4097 TRIVSKIQGAYTKE
+4097 TSIVSKIQGVYAKE

-4160 PSRIL
+4160 SSRIL

-4175 IVDDESNT
+4175 IVDDESNA

-4189 ALINGHVDIARDP
+4189 ALINGHVDIAKDP

-4223 GFGSQA
+4223 GFGNQA
-4229 LYFLNQPVVRELAQ
+4229 LYFLNQPVIRELAQ

-4252 VEDAAT
+4252 VEDATT

-4263 IQKKTQEY
+4263 IQKNTQEY
-4271 IHNTFGDNSLDRYA
+4271 IHNTFGDNSLDQYA
-4285 KSKNNVKKGVQKNY
+4285 KSKDNVKKGVQQNY
-4299 FEIIKKIFDPKFIDG
+4299 FEIIEKIFDPKFIDG

-4320 DILVNKRAKIDP
+4320 DILVNKRSKIDP
-4332 DKGLTVSNM
+4332 NKGLTVSNM

-4346 YEIDDKMY
+4346 YDIDGKMY

-4368 AFAPYA
+4368 AFTPYA

-4388 KKQGNTIQQQLSYV
+4388 KKQGNTVQQQLSYL

-4410 NPMFDQKILHNMVN
+4410 NPMFDQKTLHNMVKD
-4424 NSFIEKK
+4424 SFIDKK
-4431 TRIGCTTL
+4431 TGIGCTTL
-4439 QVIMG
+4439 RVIMG
-4444 QIAIQATPAF
+4444 QIAIQATPSF

-4468 SESARTKVTNLLL
+4468 SESAHTKVANSLL

-4580 NYIDAWQQLLEFTV
+4580 NYIDSWQQLLEFTV

-4658 YGDVQIVNS
+4658 SGDVQIVDS
-4667 DESRTDGVF
+4667 DESRTDSAF

-4711 FVGTSRHFNILDEN
+4711 FVGTSRHFNIFDEN

-4779 YLTKNGTARP
+4779 YVTKNGTARP

-4833 QQYMSR
+4833 QQYISR

-4846 FAKFDEAG
+4846 FVKFDEDG

-4859 SVLLRKFQNPVGISA
+4859 SVLLRKFQDPVGISA
-4874 EELATLRVGRNRD
+4874 EELATLHVGRNKD

-4898 TIEASTGY
+4898 TVEASTGY

-4922 ENLQALFKS
+4922 ENLQALFKT

-5045 RFAQWLQEKIQNE
+5045 RFAKWLQEKIQNE
-5058 LGVRYEVI
+5058 LGLRYEVI

-5080 SESNTV
+5080 SESNTG
-5086 RFDPTSNTATDTAYK
+5086 RFNP
-5101 QIEDLEEILGGK
+5101 
-5113 DDPNVASEI
+5113 
-5122 QDTVKTVKK
+5122 
-5131 GLTFKDVLD
+5131 
-5140 TVKPVFTEEEISK
+5140 
-5153 LKQVFDKT
+5153 
-5161 GKLMIKSVS
+5161 
-5170 RFTDPAFFANEIIK
+5170 
-5184 SLEENDKIPFGDTR
+5184 
-5198 RYYAMELWTKHDGL
+5198 
-5212 PIQNILRACKQYKVA
+5212 
-5227 PMVSFSITGLGDTPL
+5227 
-5242 EKGVLKYND
+5242 
-5251 LLDRIEQLIQAGDLD
+5251 
-5266 PRTTTVRLDPILV
+5266 
-5279 GYTNMED
+5279 
-5286 IKKIVARCKS
+5286 
-5296 MGIRKFV
+5296 
-5303 TSLVQSYGYL
+5303 
-5313 EGTSSTR
+5313 
-5320 KVVSGINA
+5320 
-5328 ALAEAGQSYNW
+5328 
-5339 EEYYGIISQD
+5339 
-5349 DVNISRQF
+5349 
-5357 INEFYHEHPELHN
+5357 
-5370 NKLVWGRMISEAF
+5370 
-5383 AKRIRLV
+5383 
-5390 TPSSVGKIHFT
+5390 
-5401 PKFEYVDQVG
+5401 
-5411 DVLRELNKDPEIE
+5411 
-5424 IESCSFTVQGLK
+5424 
-5436 ASACLDP
+5436 
-5443 LIIER
+5443 
-5448 LTGADVTSEDG
+5448 
-5459 TYKRDTSRPDCMCY
+5459 
-5473 GAHQDM
+5473 
-5479 FRMDEKKCFSS
+5479 
-5490 CAYCYAGQSDSNNF
+5490 
-5504 RYYDDNG
+5504 
-5511 NLVDRKITRVDTG
+5511 
-5524 RSQQNVLLD
+5524 
-5533 DSGKPVTMYR
+5533 TMYR
-5543 GYALSEDRE
+5543 GYALSEDIVLNKDVIIPISQNE
-5552 AFDIEETIG
+5552 
-5561 NTAVDYDDSLK
+5561 
-5572 GAIYFTSSEDEA
+5572 SSEATRDEIEQ
-5584 KGYANARADSSEEEF
+5584 AR
-5599 IKDDKVVKQK
+5599 K
-5609 NRHYTGGYA
+5609 
-5618 KVGRYYIS
+5618 
-5626 ANAKV
+5626 
-5631 EYYKNIADYKKNGK
+5631 
-5645 NSTADVVILN
+5645 
-5655 EGTLSP
+5655 
-5661 ENTEY
+5661 
-5666 VVLNRNVIVPIRNG
+5666 
-5680 IEAIRQVYAKTLDEN
+5680 
-5695 STTQASIQ
+5695 
-5703 DLVTPEEM
+5703 
-5711 KQAKQIRE
+5711 IRE
-5719 HCKPKGDES
+5719 HCKGKGDKS

>member
-1 MDIRKQAQYFGDIA
+1 MDIKKQAQYFGDIA

-35 QEIEQSKQNRQDQI
+35 QEIEQSKQNRQNQI
-49 QQISPSNTEERD
+49 EQVSPSDTGKED

-85 QQPKTN
+85 QQPNTN
-91 DNKKQQ
+91 NTKKQQ
-97 IESDSDDNYWWN
+97 KESESDDNYWWN
-109 TLVKGFQIFSN
+109 SIVKGFQIASN
-120 LTVPTTNIFRK
+120 LTVPATSIFRK
-131 ALGIEQFDNR
+131 ILGVEQWDNR
-141 RKDYFSD
+141 KKDYFSD

-211 TGLTDGESLE
+211 AGLTDDESLE

-268 VDLDFGTGLGNSL
+268 ADLDFGTGLGNSL

-298 DSAAADRYYKNLTD
+298 DATTADRYYKNLTD
-312 VYEKYRNRSK
+312 IYKKYQNRST
-322 QMRNKWQ
+322 QMRNKWK
-329 QDIEED
+329 QDIEDD
-335 RKDLERYSG
+335 RRDLERYQG
-344 YEVSEYFEN
+344 YEVSDYFEN
-353 QEQIAQDLSI
+353 QEQIAQDLSV

-372 TPGLIGSSVSAP
+372 TPGLIGSSMSAP
-384 QKQIGAMALGLLSAY
+384 QKQIGSMALGLLSAY
-399 LTGGTSVAKDLLG
+399 LTGGGSIAKDALG
-412 KTLAVGTYGLN
+412 KTLVAGTYGLN
-423 LSQGADENFANVAQ
+423 LSSGADENFANVAQ
-437 ATKEIMTAE
+437 ATKDIMTAE
-446 LTANGQF
+446 LTANGQL

-477 FQMGEYVPKNYKI
+477 YQMGEYVPKNYKI

-542 VKSMGEGFVTVI
+542 VKSMGKGFVTVI
-554 KDSKGVQKIIPL
+554 KDSKGVQKMIPL
-566 TQKIERS
+566 TQKIGRS
-573 IDNIGTRAVKKLAE
+573 IDNIGTATVKKLAE
-587 KSLKHASNVSDYAKM
+587 KSLKHASNVADYAAM
-602 LPVKILQGKADLKTV
+602 LPKKILQGKADLKAV

-626 RSALSAYSEAIEEGL
+626 RSALSSYSEAIEEGL

-700 ILGAWTQGGAVS
+700 ILGAWTQGGVVS
-712 TGQVTVGTVKEI
+712 SAQVTTGTVQEI
-724 RLNHAIANNLLASK
+724 RLNHAVANNLLASK

-752 KQIRKGRGLAT
+752 KQIRKGRGAAT
-763 RDKLLQYKQIN
+763 RDKLLQYK
-774 ERINSNFQQDGDP
+774 RINDRINQNFEQEGDP
-787 VGLDSKMIDEEVELF
+787 VGIDSKMIDEEVELF
-802 DNIDIIYHNK
+802 DDINIIYNNK
-812 KFQSFAKDAGFKKD
+812 HFQKFAKDAGFKKE

-839 NRVLDDTNQYKQSLE
+839 NRVQGDINEYKQSLE
-854 KTLKLQQ
+854 ETLKLQQ
-861 EELEKLKQQQDP
+861 GELEKLKQQQNP

-878 DLIKKQN
+878 DLVKKQN
-885 VSRNLYYLKSL
+885 VLKNLYHLKSL

-914 IRGHKLLSKQ
+914 VRGSKLLSKQ

-932 NKTAKL
+932 NKATKL
-938 DIDTKED
+938 NIETKED

-953 GLSINDELIES
+953 GLSINDKLVES
-964 MREQSMYEVQLDI
+964 MRQQSLYEVQLDI
-977 DANVYE
+977 DTNIYE
-983 KLQKDTRVAKKH
+983 KLQNDTRTAKKH

-1005 DEKLRQDIENKYIE
+1005 DERLRQEVESKYID

-1032 TNDNNVYTDR
+1032 TNDNNVYEDR
-1042 NGNWSVVVINPSGVA
+1042 NGNLAVVVINPSGVA
-1057 EKHLYNNGVLDE
+1057 EKHLYNDGIVDD
-1069 QALPFDKEEWYDFQ
+1069 QPLPFDKEEWYDYQ
-1083 EEKNKN
+1083 EKKKQHAETLNNLRKIQLDYNTYSVLKNKIDN
-1089 LENISEFIRDR
+1089 HQDLTPEEASE
-1100 QDYDYYNALQN
+1100 
-1111 KINDDENL
+1111 
-1119 TAQES
+1119 
-1124 DDYERL
+1124 YERL
-1130 VKKFTPEKIQQHE
+1130 VKEFTEDKFDQYRNIWDEIDRFAKNEQ
-1143 KRIGDIYN
+1143 
-1151 LNNLDLLQKA
+1151 LQKE

-1173 NGHEEQFTTVVNGIT
+1173 NGHEEQFTTTINNASL
-1188 PEQMRLSRPTVN
+1188 EWMRLAQPTVD
-1200 LKNGKITFSTLTVE
+1200 LQKGETSLSFTPTAE
-1214 ELENNRQ
+1214 ELENNKQ
-1221 TERRVVEF
+1221 TERRVNEF
-1229 NNRAGKHENRRISLS
+1229 NSRIAKRKNEKISLS
-1244 DAIQLESLLRS
+1244 DALELESYLRN
-1255 GYDVVE
+1255 GYDVIE
-1261 SGGKYYLKNGS
+1261 SGGKYYLRKGS

-1287 YSNPN
+1287 YSSPN

-1299 ESNNSEQVRRTV
+1299 ESDNSEQASGVI

-1332 YDYFIEDED
+1332 YDYFIEDEE

-1356 MFTKEPNIYVH
+1356 MFPHEPNVYVH
-1367 EYLNEARNSRDIS
+1367 EYLNEARNSGNIT
-1380 ELHKR
+1380 ELHRR
-1385 IRNLQERYN
+1385 IHELQQRYN
-1394 RQVDEQ
+1394 QQIDEQ
-1400 FSEESQRNEHYINL
+1400 FADETQRNEHYINL

-1422 LLNDSEAY
+1422 LLKDSEAY
-1430 NHVLRIFDAMVM
+1430 NHVLRIFDSMKMITEGVK
-1442 RVSGINVGSQ
+1442 VGENSN
-1452 TSEKIDINSQFY
+1452 TNINSKFY
-1464 IKLPTAS
+1464 IRLPKAS
-1471 VISGTIIDDINRR
+1471 AISGTIIDDINRR
-1484 LFLGEDVQYDPSFM
+1484 LFLGEDVQYDPSFI
-1498 MSEKT
+1498 MSEEV
-1503 FDSHKQ
+1503 FESHKQ

-1517 YEDKGYTILSNRYVW
+1517 YEDKGYTILSNRYLW

-1543 ILVDKNGGVHI
+1543 ILVDKNGGIHI
-1554 VDFKTSQS
+1554 VDFKTSTS
-1562 SYTEQ
+1562 SYSEQ
-1567 DGKIEA
+1567 NGKIEA
-1573 IDRQYRG
+1573 LDKKYSRG
-1580 AHFTQRTHYTD
+1580 NFTQREGYTD
-1591 QLNTYSG
+1591 QLNMYSG
-1598 LIAKCIGKPIEDL
+1598 LISKAVGKPVEDIR
-1611 KLLGFY
+1611 LLGFY
-1617 TLLKSSG
+1617 TELDMRDSSHQKNVELGQILQIASPQEILL
-1624 SQYQQRVLL
+1624 Q
-1633 DEIVQIGSPE
+1633 
-1643 EVLIEKNDGIYS
+1643 KNDGIYS
-1655 GLMHDKEQRDKLGQ
+1655 
-1669 ETLRIIQDLSDIL
+1669 ETIENKKQLSRIGEETSEIVQQLSDSL
-1682 SREDGRFQQI
+1682 SSTDSIFQQV

-1703 AQRAKNIITALDNIR
+1703 ARRAKNIITALDNIR
-1718 RRKQLLEIYDKSEAQ
+1718 RRKQILDIYDKSDAQ
-1733 NLLNSLNNII
+1733 NLLRSLTNI
-1743 NESTQLLQD
+1743 SDQATQLLQD
-1752 VRSAQNEQAKE
+1752 AASAQNEQAKDN
-1763 RLKNKPTNKKLRTS
+1763 LKNKPSDEASKPS
-1777 NQIEFLDTDQK
+1777 NRIDFQDSDQK

-1802 AEKAVFYVSMSQF
+1802 LEKAVFVVNLHYF
-1815 KRRRTD
+1815 RRTRPD
-1821 YLTFDRIEYNGEVLE
+1821 YLTFDEIRYNGEVLDLR
-1836 FGGKSGNSTKG
+1836 GKSGNSVKG
-1847 IRIRLAEADANGN
+1847 IRLQLSKVDANGN
-1860 EYLSVGLNHPIA
+1860 QYNSASIDHPIA
-1872 IKLQSILDE
+1872 IKLESIIEE
-1881 KGLDAKV
+1881 KGTNVTV
-1888 KLTDLSRSNGR
+1888 KLVGLSRSNGR

-1907 PVLKQLGLNE
+1907 SVLKQFGLSE
-1917 SEQDRPKVEGL
+1917 SEQDKTKVDGL
-1928 YDGKFGDQI
+1928 YNGEFGDQI

-1947 GITQDSRL
+1947 GITQNSRL
-1955 GNNRTIHVNQR
+1955 GNNRTIYVNKS
-1966 GVEDKSKRLTP
+1966 GINDKSKRLES

-1986 GYTENPGQKI
+1986 GYKENPGQKI
-1996 PIYLDGKRVT
+1996 PIYLDGKRIT
-2006 ENDVDVIIDCLQN
+2006 ESDADTIIECLQN
-2019 DSRKHP
+2019 DSRKRP
-2025 VVNGIQSPL
+2025 TVNGVQSPL
-2034 NYGQIL
+2034 TYGQIL
-2040 KMLIR
+2040 KMLVR

-2068 LNNPRPQTNEVDN
+2068 LNNPKPQTTDVDN
-2081 TRVYIKID
+2081 TRVYIKIQ
-2089 GEERMYSLNNDA
+2089 GEERMFSLNNDT
-2101 DLINLKEYLVDKLYL
+2101 DLINLKKYLVDKLYL
-2116 YSNNVEILRSKLG
+2116 YSNNVGILRSKLNR
-2129 GKYTSVQNHPFTFI
+2129 KNTSDLEHPFTYI

-2150 PDQNQLKFSESLV
+2150 PNEKQLNFSESLV
-2163 FDKEDIGKFGYH
+2163 FDREDIDKFGYH
-2175 WMMSHGRLST
+2175 WMMSRGWFST
-2185 QYEGVTDAYIYAN
+2185 RYEGVTDAFIYAT
-2198 DVEVVNNK
+2198 DVEEVDNK

-2212 PESEDKPL
+2212 PEPEDKPL
-2220 TPEGALEDSVP
+2220 TPEGTPEDSVP
-2231 DGLFI
+2231 NGLVI
-2236 SDDDLE
+2236 SDDDLQ
-2242 ILSTNQD
+2242 ILSTTQD
-2249 DTDNDI
+2249 DPGNDI
-2255 LGGPLLHKQRKGK
+2255 LGGSLLHKQRKGK
-2268 KVRPIN
+2268 KVRPMN

-2357 YKSERETAEDLADKF
+2357 NKSERDIAEDLADKF
-2372 FNYSRYT
+2372 FNYSRHT

-2392 MWSWVRAYATT
+2392 MWSWVKAYAAT

-2498 NPAQKDGKFESRF
+2498 NLAQKDGKFESRF

-2521 YDNLNTESALREKY
+2521 YDNLNTEKALREKY

-2581 EQTISNIEGGETGA
+2581 EQTISNIEGGESGA
-2595 IANDITGHSD
+2595 VANDITGHSD

-2614 DVTSQI
+2614 DVTSQV

-2665 ALVPIGRNSLGTV
+2665 TLVPIGRNSLGTV

-2779 IDIKDKDGKIIFKK
+2779 IDIKDKDGNIIFKK

-2826 NFVYARPYTDQD
+2826 NFVYVRPYTDQD

-2872 SYSQLFKSGKTPELN
+2872 SYSQLFKSGKTPQLN
-2887 KSFGGFKKAKKILNE
+2887 KSFEGFKKAKKILNE

-2910 ILTVDGKKYDVT
+2910 ILTIDGKKYDVT

-2957 DLSSTNLWNQFVE
+2957 DLSSTDLWNQFVE

-2991 LLDKMQSAVEQGNV
+2991 LLDKMQSAVEQDNV

-3072 DIVDNLNDTFDKNG
+3072 DIVDNLNNTFDKNG
-3086 NMKEGSII
+3086 NMKEDSII
-3094 KDLSQVSYVIH
+3094 KDLSQVSYVMH

-3141 REGGTKYIE
+3141 REGGTKYIQ

-3208 GDIIFQNSDNSEG
+3208 GDIIFQNSDSSEG

-3272 ENINGARFFSL
+3272 GNINGARFFSL
-3283 MGIYDENGNYVSF
+3283 MGIYDENDNYVSF
-3296 NFKDDSRDGGVI
+3296 NFKDDSKDEGVI

-3313 AYDTFFGDHV
+3313 AYDMFFGDHV

-3418 EEIRR
+3418 EETRR

-3431 FKTRYS
+3431 FKTQYS

-3482 IGSSIYDTLTQSFRK
+3482 IGSSVYDTLEQSFRK
-3497 CEYADVFINDIIQGE
+3497 CEYADAFINDIIQGE
-3512 RSFTLPGHGVEL
+3512 RSFTLPGQDVEL

-3531 KVNSGEISEDMMR
+3531 KVYSGEISEDMMR
-3544 EYLQNRGLLDI
+3544 EYLKSRGLLDI
-3555 VDAKIKAEAESYLSE
+3555 IDAKIKAEANSYLSD

-3598 VKAAFDRLRGDK
+3598 IKAAFDRLRGDK

-3752 RPEQTYSLPVVEDG
+3752 RPNQIYSLPVVEDG
-3766 KIVLKSVNGSEYVS
+3766 KIVIKSVSGSEYAS
-3780 YIMGRMNEMADIGY
+3780 YIMSRMNEMADIGY

-3814 KFAISELKNRNADK
+3814 KFAIGELKNRNADK
-3828 NILDALTCT
+3828 NILDALKCT

-3845 IIPETVQFTVD
+3845 IIPETVQFPVD

-3884 GNAFYQRSIF
+3884 GNAFYQRSVF
-3894 GMDSPMKVISDKDAK
+3894 GMDSPMKVISDKDSK

-3914 GKPLQLINEE
+3914 GKPLQMINEE
-3924 GSMDAVISIDYFKDI
+3924 GSMDAVVSIDYFKDI

-3982 IPTQAPAS
+3982 IPTQALAS

-4038 KYIDKNRKE
+4038 KYIDKNGKE

-4055 INLKDAKQNLANEM
+4055 INLKDSKQNLANEM

-4097 TRIVSKIQGAYTKE
+4097 TNIVSKIQGAYAKE

-4165 TFLHKNNLGN
+4165 TFLRKNNLGN
-4175 IVDDESNT
+4175 IVDDESNA

-4189 ALINGHVDIARDP
+4189 ALINGHVDIAKDP
-4202 YVTGLNINGATY
+4202 YVTGLNINEATY

-4223 GFGSQA
+4223 GFGNQA
-4229 LYFLNQPVVRELAQ
+4229 LYFLNQPVIRELAQ

-4263 IQKKTQEY
+4263 IQKNTQEY

-4299 FEIIKKIFDPKFIDG
+4299 FEIIEKIFDPKFIDG

-4320 DILVNKRAKIDP
+4320 DILVSKRSKIDP

-4388 KKQGNTIQQQLSYV
+4388 KKQGNTVQQQLSYL

-4410 NPMFDQKILHNMVN
+4410 NPMFDQKTLHHMVID
-4424 NSFIEKK
+4424 SFIDKK
-4431 TRIGCTTL
+4431 TGIGCNTL

-4468 SESARTKVTNLLL
+4468 SESAHTKVANSLL

-4494 DNNFTEDDWRNMIY
+4494 DNDFTEDDWRNMIY

-4658 YGDVQIVNS
+4658 SGDVEIVNS
-4667 DESRTDGVF
+4667 DESRTDGAF
-4676 TFDIDE
+4676 TFNIDE

-4779 YLTKNGTARP
+4779 YVTKNGSARP

-4833 QQYMSR
+4833 QQYISR

-4846 FAKFDEAG
+4846 FVKFDEDG

-4859 SVLLRKFQNPVGISA
+4859 SVLLRKFQNPTGISA
-4874 EELATLRVGRNRD
+4874 EELATLQVGRNKD
-4887 VYTPVGRFGIY
+4887 VYTPVGSFGIY
-4898 TIEASTGY
+4898 TVETSTGY

-4922 ENLQALFKS
+4922 ENLQVQSKI
-4931 YGFDTENEFIP
+4931 YGFNTENESIP

-4957 NQAVIRTDSNGVF
+4957 NQAVIRTDSNGVL

-4998 DTDSDFKAFVN
+4998 DTDSDFEAFVS

-5018 RAKYE
+5018 RAEYE

-5058 LGVRYEVI
+5058 LGLRYEVI

-5080 SESNTV
+5080 SESNTA
-5086 RFDPTSNTATDTAYK
+5086 RFNPTSNTIITATARE
-5101 QIEDLEEILGGK
+5101 QIEDLEETLGGK

-5227 PMVSFSITGLGDTPL
+5227 PMVSFSITSLGDTPL
-5242 EKGVLKYND
+5242 EKGVLKYDD

-5320 KVVSGINA
+5320 KVVSGINT

-5349 DVNISRQF
+5349 DVNISNQF
-5357 INEFYHEHPELHN
+5357 MNNFKEKHPEAKTN
-5370 NKLVWGRMISEAF
+5370 IKAWWGRMISEAF
-5383 AKRIRLV
+5383 AERIRLV
-5390 TPSSVGKIHFT
+5390 TARSIGKIHFT

-5411 DVLRELNKDPEIE
+5411 DVLRELNKDSEIE
-5424 IESCSFTVQGLK
+5424 IETCSFTVQGLK

-5448 LTGADVTSEDG
+5448 LTGVDVTSEDG

-5479 FRMDEKKCFSS
+5479 FRMNEKKCFSS

-5511 NLVDRKITRVDTG
+5511 NIVDRKITRVDVG
-5524 RSQQNVLLD
+5524 NSQN
-5533 DSGKPVTMYR
+5533 
-5543 GYALSEDRE
+5543 
-5552 AFDIEETIG
+5552 
-5561 NTAVDYDDSLK
+5561 
-5572 GAIYFTSSEDEA
+5572 
-5584 KGYANARADSSEEEF
+5584 
-5599 IKDDKVVKQK
+5599 
-5609 NRHYTGGYA
+5609 
-5618 KVGRYYIS
+5618 
-5626 ANAKV
+5626 
-5631 EYYKNIADYKKNGK
+5631 
-5645 NSTADVVILN
+5645 
-5655 EGTLSP
+5655 
-5661 ENTEY
+5661 
-5666 VVLNRNVIVPIRNG
+5666 
-5680 IEAIRQVYAKTLDEN
+5680 
-5695 STTQASIQ
+5695 IQ
-5703 DLVTPEEM
+5703 DLATPEE
-5711 KQAKQIRE
+5711 KRQAKQINK
-5719 HCKPKGDES
+5719 HCNRGGKS